1 MSTTLTDASTGRAT
15 PRRMVRGLNWL
26 VLRQHRATLLCLLG
40 LTVFVSLWIVYQR
53 AQLIDLLD
61 AAGWPE
67 KDVRQPVVGRQYSS
81 LTVLLGAL
89 PVVLAV
95 FLGAPLVAA
104 DAEQGTAQL
113 VTTQS
118 VTRRRWLVAKLG
130 WCFGAT
136 LLACAVLSAFFTW
149 WWRPY
154 RSVLSI
160 SWLDAEVFDNT
171 GPVLPALALFLTAA
185 GVTIGVLLRRV
196 LASMVVTF
204 VFAVAVETAWGLIRQ
219 NLAPTRMFTYPL
231 DGELPARLSES
242 YEVERWVGT
251 ADGKLYGWG
260 SCVEATEK
268 AQEACLAQKGI
279 VNNVVEYLGQDQMA
293 AMQWTGAG
301 ILLAGTAALTA
312 FVVLRSARRP
322 L

>member
-1 MSTTLTDASTGRAT
+1 MSTSLTDASAPRAT

-26 VLRQHRATLLCLLG
+26 VLRRHRMALLCLLG
-40 LTVFVSLWIVYQR
+40 VTVLTSLWIVYQR
-53 AQLIDLLD
+53 GQLVALLD
-61 AAGWPE
+61 AADWPE
-67 KDVRQPVVGRQYSS
+67 KDLTQPVGGRQYDY
-81 LTVLLGAL
+81 LTLLLGAF

-95 FLGAPLVAA
+95 FLGAPLISA
-104 DAEQGTAQL
+104 DIEQGTAQL

-130 WCFGAT
+130 WCFGAA
-136 LLACAVLSAFFTW
+136 LSAGAVLSAVFTW

-154 RSVLSI
+154 RSVLSF
-160 SWLDAEVFDNT
+160 SWLGAQVFDNT
-171 GPVLPALALFLTAA
+171 GPVLPALTLFLTAA

-204 VFAVAVETAWGLIRQ
+204 VFAVAVETAWDMFRQ
-219 NLAPTRMFTYPL
+219 NLAPTRMFTYPV
-231 DGELPARLSES
+231 DADLPARFSES
-242 YEVERWVGT
+242 YEVDRWIGS
-251 ADGKLYGWG
+251 ADGHLYGWG
-260 SCVEATEK
+260 VCSEASEK
-268 AQEACLAQKGI
+268 AQEACLAEKGI
-279 VNNVVEYLGQDQMA
+279 VNNVIEYLDYSQMT

-312 FVVLRSARRP
+312 FVVWRSARRP